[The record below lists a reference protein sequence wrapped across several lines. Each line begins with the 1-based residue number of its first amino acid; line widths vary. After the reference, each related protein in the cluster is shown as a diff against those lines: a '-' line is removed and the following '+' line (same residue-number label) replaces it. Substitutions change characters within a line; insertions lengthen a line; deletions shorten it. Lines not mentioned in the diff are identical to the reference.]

1 MGWEFDLRTAGPA
14 TRGSHPVALR
24 AAGRGPRIAALFDF
38 DGTIIAG
45 YSALALLQERV
56 RRGELSAEEMLGTL
70 DAMARYAAG
79 ALGFSGLMAA
89 GARYL
94 RGVSEERF
102 VRLGERL
109 FEKYLARR
117 IYPETR
123 ALIRS
128 HQAKGHTVAIVSSA
142 TPYQIAATARELG
155 VERVLCSRYEV
166 ERGRFTGR
174 MVQPLCFGIGKR
186 LAAEALAA
194 ELGLDLERS
203 YFYSDSDDD
212 LELLERVGKPR
223 PLNPNDRLLAV
234 ATERGWPVQRF
245 HSRGTAGLRDYLRGL
260 APTPTLVGAFLA
272 GLPVLAKTRS
282 ARETTNFVF
291 ASFGDYATALIGID
305 LEVRGQRNLWSSRPC
320 IFLFNHQ
327 SQADFPI
334 LAKLVRRD
342 FTGIGKQE
350 IRDIPVIG
358 RLMQAAGMVFVD
370 RSSTPDAVKA
380 MAPLV
385 DAMRRDGKSVC
396 IAPEGARSLTGRLA
410 PFKKGAFHLAIQA
423 GVPIVP
429 VVIHNSTDVQPK
441 NEFVMRPATV
451 RVDVLPAIDTS
462 RWRAATIERHVRE
475 VRQLFL
481 RQLGQ
486 SEQGAAA
493 RPDSRRRGRSAARR

>member
-1 MGWEFDLRTAGPA
+1 MGGEIDLRTAGPA
-14 TRGSHPVALR
+14 TGGRHRVALR
-24 AAGRGPRIAALFDF
+24 SVERGPRIAALFDF

-45 YSALALLQERV
+45 YSAFALLQERV
-56 RRGELSAEEMLGTL
+56 RRGEMSAGEMLGTL

-79 ALGFSGLMAA
+79 MIDFSGLMTAA
-89 GARYL
+89 AAYL
-94 RGVSEERF
+94 KGVSEERF
-102 VRLGERL
+102 VRLGEHL
-109 FEKYLARR
+109 FERHIARR

-123 ALIRS
+123 AIIRA

-142 TPYQIAATARELG
+142 TVYQIAPTARELG
-155 VERVLCSRYEV
+155 VERILCSRYEV

-174 MVQPLCFGIGKR
+174 IVRPLCFGTGKR
-186 LAAEALAA
+186 IAAEALAV
-194 ELGLDLERS
+194 ELGLDLDRS

-223 PLNPNDRLLAV
+223 PLNPNDRLQTV

-245 HSRGTAGLRDYLRGL
+245 SSRGTPGIRDYLRGL

-272 GLPVLAKTRS
+272 GLPIWAMTRS

-291 ASFGDYATALIGID
+291 ATFGDVAGAIIGID
-305 LEVRGQRNLWSSRPC
+305 LEVRGEKYLWSARPC

-334 LAKLVRRD
+334 MAKLVRRD
-342 FTGIGKQE
+342 FTGIGKKE

-370 RSSTPDAVKA
+370 RSSTPDAVQA

-385 DAMRRDGKSVC
+385 EAMQRDGKSVC
-396 IAPEGARSLTGRLA
+396 IAPEGSRSLTGKLA

-429 VVIHNSTDVQPK
+429 VVIHNSADVQPK
-441 NEFVMRPATV
+441 NEFAMRPATV
-451 RVDVLPAIDTS
+451 RVDVLPPIDTS
-462 RWRAATIERHVRE
+462 RWRVAAIERHVSE
-475 VRQLFL
+475 VRKLFL
-481 RQLGQ
+481 HRLGQ
-486 SEQGAAA
+486 PEEAAP
-493 RPDSRRRGRSAARR
+493 RRTRKPRGSRSG